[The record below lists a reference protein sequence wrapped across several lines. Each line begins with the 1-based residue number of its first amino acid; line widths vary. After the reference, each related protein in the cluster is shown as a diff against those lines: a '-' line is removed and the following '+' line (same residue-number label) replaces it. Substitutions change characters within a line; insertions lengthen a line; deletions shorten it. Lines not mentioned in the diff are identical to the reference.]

1 MEIER
6 YKDGDGKQKSHRYLN
21 SKYNRAIKEGFYFEA
36 ILIAY
41 NLVEDRLIAFL
52 HYAGIVS
59 RDAEEL
65 KITKRTKKSIRF
77 LMEKKESER
86 LNVKN
91 IEFKLDVIE
100 KILRQK
106 ETEDDYLKEL
116 FLQVN
121 STLDSDE
128 FLAKLIECREWKN
141 ARNKYVH
148 GLANKNP
155 LDVEN
160 YAEMLAEQGHNLAR
174 TFDNYVGKFSRKN
187 NIRRKFKIQ

>member
-1 MEIER
+1 MM
-6 YKDGDGKQKSHRYLN
+6 
-21 SKYNRAIKEGFYFEA
+21 
-36 ILIAY
+36 IAY

-128 FLAKLIECREWKN
+128 FLAKLIECRECI
-141 ARNKYVH
+141 
-148 GLANKNP
+148 
-155 LDVEN
+155 
-160 YAEMLAEQGHNLAR
+160 
-174 TFDNYVGKFSRKN
+174 T
-187 NIRRKFKIQ
+187 